1 MHHETIDRAV
11 PVAAGATRRLVGRL
25 WARANAR
32 LRIVATED
40 ESAYYAWVD
49 EYLDSLVSESREI
62 ERVSPQSGAASTLDE
77 GATP

>member
-1 MHHETIDRAV
+1 MQHEPIDRAV

-32 LRIVATED
+32 LRIVASED

-49 EYLDSLVSESREI
+49 EYLDRLVGESREI
-62 ERVSPQSGAASTLDE
+62 GRVPPRPGTASTIDE
-77 GATP
+77 GTAF